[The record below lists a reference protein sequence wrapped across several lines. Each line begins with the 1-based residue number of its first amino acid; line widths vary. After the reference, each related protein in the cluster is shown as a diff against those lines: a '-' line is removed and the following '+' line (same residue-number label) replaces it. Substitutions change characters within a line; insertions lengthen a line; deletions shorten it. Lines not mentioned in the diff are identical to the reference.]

1 MSKILKKLIKF
12 ILIAIGILIVGI
24 IGIIIILFIWES
36 IAFHDLG
43 IREADVREQ
52 IAIEGS
58 ALDAYKP
65 ILDYVEEYKA
75 KTGNYPKELPQKY
88 KDIVSDKFDGFNYE
102 VTKYGGYTLK
112 VFPKHGPIE
121 FYQPKNLYHWRTK
134 DDGIEDGPFDN
145 EYYYKVGNDWQA
157 IHFQYYT
164 RYNDKFLDVD
174 SCLDGG
180 GCWDYVRHRCETKDQ
195 GYCCRNEQECIERNG
210 KWQENKKY
218 CKLK

>member
-1 MSKILKKLIKF
+1 MSKLLKRIIKF
-12 ILIAIGILIVGI
+12 ILVAIGILIAGI
-24 IGIIIILFIWES
+24 IGIVIILFIWGNLML
-36 IAFHDLG
+36 HDLG
-43 IREADVREQ
+43 IKESDVREQ
-52 IAIEGS
+52 IAIESS

-65 ILDYVEEYKA
+65 IIDYVEEYKI
-75 KTGNYPKELPQKY
+75 KNNKYPDELPQKY

-180 GCWDYVRHRCETKDQ
+180 GCWDYIRHRCETKDQ